1 MAFWPYPEV
10 SDFLHVTN
18 EAGETAPLVLPIIQP
33 SPGVSSRPWIRYPY
47 KPLPTP
53 TSIRILRLDISD
65 QLGSAADLIASPVR
79 GSIIVR
85 DLRDDPKY
93 IALSYTWGD
102 PLTLYDER
110 DPVSPPDDWT
120 APAFEIFCDGHP
132 VSVTTNLYTALLS
145 LRARSAAGEWQTSV
159 PGRKDERRRP
169 AGHPSST
176 ESLQRGPGRL
186 GAAQTYDVWIDAICI
201 NQADVIERA
210 SQVGI
215 MQHIFSRARIVVA
228 WLGGDDSNSRRS
240 TQTMGR
246 IVGKSPAG
254 PRITSESWVRL
265 YAFLNRS
272 WFKRAWVVQEARL
285 SRHVVF
291 LCGLRCI
298 SMVDVLHTSLVFH
311 GSVFTRDLILQ
322 AEAQVSGHRDP
333 EVWGA
338 PIDYF
343 EEVIQVRLYRP
354 RSTPGYNPG
363 VLPHML
369 LNRGY
374 CAFYREDYKPIP
386 SLGEA
391 LELFRSTI
399 ASDSRDKVFAFLG
412 LLSDIRSDLKQSPP
426 LTFSKTTRDVPV
438 PVPDYTKSVTQ
449 VYTDASVY
457 LIQSTTNLI
466 QLFELKDPRCED
478 EAGALPSWVP
488 DFSKAAGG
496 VFDLFGTKCIDMW
509 ATCGS
514 VKSNC
519 FRLLDERTLR
529 VSGRRV
535 AQIEHKAAQAYSVDS
550 LPEIA
555 DLLAHIPEKSE
566 IRAPRLTA
574 PVLSF
579 HSHRSVDKSANK
591 ARLLRLK
598 ETHAGQVTIQS
609 RFEVLWRTLVHNMWN
624 YDTSLDLWRGY
635 PAPEGLGEVFLAI
648 IKQGIAMLRL
658 RLLEPMLGHYT
669 DLAAHPGIIFLNSHP
684 RHFHTK
690 RNYDRERDRERQK
703 LMTAAYE
710 KFKGERAWDDDV
722 VPDKFL
728 IDIYGWYKDI
738 PPAFPGVES
747 MLASSGDPTTGK
759 PSNVPERLLQGPSV
773 PSGHHIK
780 KGVEL
785 LVSQCGSHCR
795 LFVTSTA
802 RLGLGPKTARE
813 GDEIWVL
820 ESSAMPVVLRPAL
833 GGRNR
838 FHFVGTAYVHGI
850 MHGGGIADGDT
861 FEDIDLV

>member
-1 MAFWPYPEV
+1 MILPPFLFNLCVYLLNMAFWPYPDV
-10 SDFLHVTN
+10 PDFLHVTN

-33 SPGVSSRPWIRYPY
+33 SPDVSSRPWIRYPY
-47 KPLPTP
+47 QLLPTP

-65 QLGSAADLIASPVR
+65 QLGSAADLVTSPVR

-110 DPVSPPDDWT
+110 DPVSPPNDWT

-145 LRARSAAGEWQTSV
+145 LRARAVAGEWQTSV
-159 PGRKDERRRP
+159 AGRKDKWRP
-169 AGHPSST
+169 VGRSPST
-176 ESLQRGPGRL
+176 ESSPNDPDRL
-186 GAAQTYDVWIDAICI
+186 VSVQTYDVWIDAVCI
-201 NQADVIERA
+201 NQADVAERA

-215 MQHIFSRARIVVA
+215 MQHIFSRAIVVVA

-246 IVGKSPAG
+246 ILGKLSSAS
-254 PRITSESWVRL
+254 RINSESWVRL

-285 SRHVVF
+285 SRHAVF

-298 SMVDVLHTSLVFH
+298 SMVDVLHTSFAFH
-311 GSVFTRDLILQ
+311 YSVYTRDLILQ

-343 EEVIQVRLYRP
+343 EEDIQVRLYRP
-354 RSTPGYNPG
+354 RPTPGYTPN

-374 CAFYREDYKPIP
+374 CAFHRQDYRPIS
-386 SLGEA
+386 SLGKA

-399 ASDSRDKVFAFLG
+399 ASDPRDKVFAFLG
-412 LLSDIRSDLKQSPP
+412 LLSDLRFDLKQSPP
-426 LTFSKTTRDVPV
+426 LTFSKTTRDVPA

-457 LIQSTTNLI
+457 LMQSTTNLI
-466 QLFELKDPRCED
+466 QLFELKEPRFED

-488 DFSKAAGG
+488 DFSIAARG
-496 VFDLFGTKCIDMW
+496 VFDLFEPRCIKMW

-535 AQIEHKAAQAYSVDS
+535 AHIEHKAAQAYSVDT

-555 DLLAHIPEKSE
+555 DLLTHIPEESE

-579 HSHRSVDKSANK
+579 HSLDKSADK

-598 ETHAGQVTIQS
+598 GTHAGQVTIQS
-609 RFEVLWRTLVHNMWN
+609 RFEVLWRTLLHNKWN
-624 YDTSLDLWRGY
+624 DDISMDLWRGY
-635 PAPEGLGEVFLAI
+635 PAPEGLGEVFLAL
-648 IKQGIAMLRL
+648 IKQGITMLRL
-658 RLLEPMLGHYT
+658 RLLEPMFGHYT
-669 DLAAHPGIIFLNSHP
+669 DFAAYSGIILVKHP
-684 RHFHTK
+684 YPRSFSTCTE
-690 RNYDRERDRERQK
+690 RNYYGERQK

-722 VPDKFL
+722 VPDQFL
-728 IDIYGWYKDI
+728 IDIDGMYKDI
-738 PPAFPGVES
+738 PPAFPGVGS
-747 MLASSGDPTTGK
+747 MLASYGDPTTGK
-759 PSNVPERLLQGPSV
+759 PSNVPERLLQGSSI

-780 KGVEL
+780 KSVEL
-785 LVSQCGSHCR
+785 VVSQYGSDCR

-802 RLGLGPKTARE
+802 RLGLGPHTARE
-813 GDEIWVL
+813 GTRYGSWKAARCRL
-820 ESSAMPVVLRPAL
+820 C
-833 GGRNR
+833 
-838 FHFVGTAYVHGI
+838 
-850 MHGGGIADGDT
+850 
-861 FEDIDLV
+861 